1 MRPRIGFHSA
11 IKVMRNANYRNYTIG
26 STCSLIGTWTQR
38 VATGWLTWQ
47 LTGSGAWLGI
57 IAATDLAVM
66 VAASPFAGVMAD
78 RFDRLKLSALAQ
90 FLLMVQAIVLTM
102 LYFAGVVTIEV
113 LLALTAVLG
122 MCHAF
127 HTASRLALV
136 PNLVPRED
144 LAPAIAINSI
154 IFNVARFLGP
164 AVAGIVIANGGVGP
178 AFAINA
184 FSFAI
189 FLVILLRLKVETRD
203 KMEPSGDGIFSEMME
218 GFRYAASHPGIGPML
233 MFVFVTAFASRSI
246 SDLLPGFVDAV
257 FNRGPAGL
265 AWMTS
270 AMGFG
275 AMLAGIWLL
284 AREGVR
290 GLTKLVTTSS
300 LVIVASLWAFTATTI
315 FWLAIPCLVVTGF
328 GMIISGVGTMTLI
341 QSSVEG
347 KMRGRVMSLFT
358 LIHQGGPALGALTM
372 GILSESIGLRLPV
385 AGAGF
390 LCLLAWLWIT
400 QRVHV
405 VTPALETVKAD

>member
-1 MRPRIGFHSA
+1 MRPRIGFHGA

-26 STCSLIGTWTQR
+26 SSCSLIGTWTQR
-38 VATGWLTWQ
+38 VATGWLTWT
-47 LTGSGAWLGI
+47 LTESGAWLGI

-66 VAASPFAGVMAD
+66 VATSPFAGVMAD

-90 FLLMVQAIVLTM
+90 FMLMVQAITLTT
-102 LYFAGVVTIEV
+102 LYFAGVVTIDV
-113 LLALTAVLG
+113 LLVLTAVLG

-164 AVAGIVIANGGVGP
+164 AVAGIVIASSGVGP
-178 AFAINA
+178 AFALNA

-189 FLVILLRLKVETRD
+189 FLAVLLRLRVEIRD
-203 KMEPSGDGIFSEMME
+203 KMEPSGKGIFSEMME
-218 GFRYAASHPGIGPML
+218 GYRYAASHPGIGPML

-246 SDLLPGFVDAV
+246 SDLLPGFVSAV
-257 FNRGPAGL
+257 FDRGSTGL

-270 AMGFG
+270 AMGLG

-315 FWLAIPCLVVTGF
+315 FWLAIPALVVTGF

-347 KMRGRVMSLFT
+347 NVRGRVMSLFT
-358 LIHQGGPALGALTM
+358 LIHQGGPALGALVL
-372 GILSESIGLRLPV
+372 GILSESFGLRLPV
-385 AGAGF
+385 AGAGL
-390 LCLLAWLWIT
+390 LCLVAWLWIT

-405 VTPALETVKAD
+405 VAPALETVKAD